1 MSTPHPEDDRSND
14 VLLCLLDQLNHAK
27 VRIEAFE
34 RSERTHRAEVEELE
48 GVIRS
53 QEKII
58 KKLVDGLG

>member
-1 MSTPHPEDDRSND
+1 MIHPEDDRSND
-14 VLLCLLDQLNHAK
+14 VLLNLLDQLNHAK
-27 VRIEAFE
+27 VRIEGFE
-34 RSERTHRAEVEELE
+34 RSERAHRAEIEELE